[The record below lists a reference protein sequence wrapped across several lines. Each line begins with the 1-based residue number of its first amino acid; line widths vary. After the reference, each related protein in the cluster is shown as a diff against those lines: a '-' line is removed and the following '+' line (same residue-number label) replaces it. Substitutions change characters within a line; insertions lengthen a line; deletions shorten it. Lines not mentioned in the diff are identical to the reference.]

1 MTKILLIE
9 DEMVMREEILEWLKL
24 EGYEAFGAEDGMK
37 GVEAAFR
44 YLPDLIISDIM
55 MPRLDGYGVLLE
67 VHATPATMSI
77 PFIFLTAKAAHEDIR
92 KGMDLGADDY
102 VTKPFTRLE
111 LLHAIQTRLTRKA
124 SQDRAYQHNLDHLH
138 TAMAQ
143 EHEHRILKAKLVA
156 MFSHDFAN
164 SLTSIL
170 MTNSLLRSY
179 ADRMDENRR
188 LAHLNRIE
196 SSTRRLLQMLDDL
209 LVVAQMETGN
219 LTIEP
224 ELLNVGHF
232 LQRFQEDCQ
241 AIYTESYQIVLEN
254 HVNSL
259 LWIDARLLRLILANL
274 VANATKKSPRGSTIK
289 VTLDYAETECRLAV
303 HDQSV
308 TLSEA
313 DQLRLFDVIRRDA
326 DTSNLSITGLE
337 LAIVKQAVEL
347 HNATIDFSFTPN
359 VGATVVVAIPLQ
371 PGKH

>member
-37 GVEAAFR
+37 GIEAAFHH
-44 YLPDLIISDIM
+44 LPDLIISDIM
-55 MPRLDGYGVLLE
+55 MPHLDGYGVLLE
-67 VHATPATMSI
+67 VHANPATINI

-111 LLHAIQTRLTRKA
+111 LLHAIQTRLARKA
-124 SQDRAYQHNLDHLH
+124 AQDKAYQHNLEQLQQ
-138 TAMAQ
+138 AMAQ
-143 EHEHRILKAKLVA
+143 EHEHRILKAKLVS

-170 MTNSLLRSY
+170 MTNSLMRSY
-179 ADRMDENRR
+179 SDRMDESRR
-188 LAHLNRIE
+188 SAHLNRIE

-219 LTIEP
+219 LTVEP
-224 ELLNVGHF
+224 ELLNMPQF

-241 AIYTESYQIVLEN
+241 AIYTDSHHLVFEN
-254 HVNSL
+254 HINNL
-259 LWIDARLLRLILANL
+259 IWIDTRLLRLILANL
-274 VANATKKSPRGSTIK
+274 VGSVTKKSPRGSTIR
-289 VTLDYAETECRLAV
+289 VTINSTETECRLAV
-303 HDQSV
+303 QDQGVSN
-308 TLSEA
+308 SETE
-313 DQLRLFDVIRRDA
+313 QLRLFEMMRRDA
-326 DTSNLSITGLE
+326 ESSNLSATGLE

-347 HNATIDFSFTPN
+347 HNASIDFSFTPN
-359 VGATVVVAIPLQ
+359 VGTTVVVHIPLPQ
-371 PGKH
+371 GKQ

>member
-24 EGYEAFGAEDGMK
+24 EGYEVFGAEDGIK

-55 MPRLDGYGVLLE
+55 MPHLDGYGVLLE
-67 VHATPATMSI
+67 VHANPATMSI

-111 LLHAIQTRLTRKA
+111 LLHAIQTRLARKTA
-124 SQDRAYQHNLDHLH
+124 QDQAYQHNLEHLH
-138 TAMAQ
+138 QAMAQ
-143 EHEHRILKAKLVA
+143 EHEHRILKAKLVS

-170 MTNSLLRSY
+170 MTNSLMRNY

-209 LVVAQMETGN
+209 LVIAQMETGN

-224 ELLNVGHF
+224 ELLNIGLF
-232 LQRFQEDCQ
+232 IQRFQEDCQ
-241 AIYTESYQIVLEN
+241 AIYTDTYHISIEN
-254 HVNSL
+254 HINSL
-259 LWIDARLLRLILANL
+259 IWIDNRLLRLILANL
-274 VANATKKSPRGSTIK
+274 VANATKKSPRGSTVR
-289 VTLDYAETECRLAV
+289 VTLDCTETACRLAV
-303 HDQSV
+303 QDQGGMV
-308 TLSEA
+308 SEA
-313 DQLRLFDVIRRDA
+313 DQLRLFDAMRRHT
-326 DTSNLSITGLE
+326 DTSNFSITGLE

-347 HNATIDFSFTPN
+347 HGATIDFSFMPD
-359 VGATVVVAIPLQ
+359 VGTTVVTTIPLRQ
-371 PGKH
+371 GNP

>member
-24 EGYEAFGAEDGMK
+24 EGYEAVGAEDGMK
-37 GVEAAFR
+37 GVEAAFH

-55 MPRLDGYGVLLE
+55 MPHLDGYGVLLE
-67 VHATPATMSI
+67 VHANPATVNI
-77 PFIFLTAKAAHEDIR
+77 PFIFLTAKAAHEDFR

-111 LLHAIQTRLTRKA
+111 LLHAIETRLTRKA
-124 SQDRAYQHNLDHLH
+124 SQERSYLHNLEHLY

-143 EHEHRILKAKLVA
+143 EHEHRILKAKLVS

-179 ADRMDENRR
+179 SDRMDENRR

-241 AIYTESYQIVLEN
+241 AIYTETYQIVFEN
-254 HVNSL
+254 HGNSL

-274 VANATKKSPRGSTIK
+274 VASATKKSPRGSTIR
-289 VTLDYAETECRLAV
+289 VTLEYTQTECRLAV
-303 HDQSV
+303 YDRSGN
-308 TLSEA
+308 LSEA
-313 DQLRLFDVIRRDA
+313 DQLRLFDVIRRGT
-326 DTSNLSITGLE
+326 DTGNLSVTGLE

-347 HNATIDFSFTPN
+347 HGAAIDFSFVPN
-359 VGATVVVAIPLQ
+359 IGTTTMVTIPLQ
-371 PGKH
+371 IEKG